1 MSEQRV
7 LFLQKSL
14 IGTCALLALI
24 LLVSF
29 YSVVNAAVDRAA
41 RQRVA
46 STESA
51 QSVDRTAAPATQGA
65 SARGNALLARVGH

>member
-14 IGTCALLALI
+14 IGTCVLVALL
-24 LLVSF
+24 LLFSF
-29 YSVVNAAVDRAA
+29 YSVVHAAVDRAA

-46 STESA
+46 ALEPAA
-51 QSVDRTAAPATQGA
+51 QAMPATQRA
-65 SARGNALLARVGH
+65 SARGSALLARVGD

>member
-1 MSEQRV
+1 MSEQRA

-14 IGTCALLALI
+14 IGTCAVAALI

-29 YSVVNAAVDRAA
+29 YSVVHAAVDRAT

-46 STESA
+46 A
-51 QSVDRTAAPATQGA
+51 VDPVTQTTAPPSQRTPR
-65 SARGNALLARVGH
+65 RGNALLARVGD

>member
-14 IGTCALLALI
+14 IGTCVLVALI

-29 YSVVNAAVDRAA
+29 YSVVHAAVDRAA

-46 STESA
+46 ALEP
-51 QSVDRTAAPATQGA
+51 AAKAMPATQRG
-65 SARGNALLARVGH
+65 SARGSALLARVGD

>member
-14 IGTCALLALI
+14 IGMCALAALI

-29 YSVVNAAVDRAA
+29 YSVVSGAVQRAA
-41 RQRVA
+41 QQRLA
-46 STESA
+46 
-51 QSVDRTAAPATQGA
+51 SVDAVTQPGTPTALRG
-65 SARGNALLARVGH
+65 SARGGALLARVGN

>member
-14 IGTCALLALI
+14 IGMCALAALI

-29 YSVVNAAVDRAA
+29 YSVVSGAVQRAA
-41 RQRVA
+41 QQRLA
-46 STESA
+46 
-51 QSVDRTAAPATQGA
+51 SVDAVTQPGTPTAQRA
-65 SARGNALLARVGH
+65 SARGGALLARVGN

>member
-7 LFLQKSL
+7 QFLHRGL
-14 IGTCALLALI
+14 IGTCALLAVI
-24 LLVSF
+24 LLFSF
-29 YSVVNAAVDRAA
+29 YSVVNDAVDRAA

-46 STESA
+46 SVEP
-51 QSVDRTAAPATQGA
+51 VERTAPPATQAA